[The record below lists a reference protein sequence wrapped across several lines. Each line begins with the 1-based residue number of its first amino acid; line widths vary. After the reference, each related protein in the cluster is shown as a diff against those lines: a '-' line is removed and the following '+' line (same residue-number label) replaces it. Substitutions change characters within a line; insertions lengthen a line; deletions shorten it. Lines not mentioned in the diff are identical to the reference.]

1 MTQRPDFFDLNDIAL
16 MARVAQKPYD
26 PKSDSDIASG
36 NEIKDGLWNKTIYWH
51 NEVLKRL
58 DGFSGQRPRPLAAT
72 VMDVRCFRP
81 ESTYYGL

>member
-36 NEIKDGLWNKTIYWH
+36 NEIK
-51 NEVLKRL
+51 EVSGTKRFT
-58 DGFSGQRPRPLAAT
+58 GI
-72 VMDVRCFRP
+72 MK
-81 ESTYYGL
+81 Y